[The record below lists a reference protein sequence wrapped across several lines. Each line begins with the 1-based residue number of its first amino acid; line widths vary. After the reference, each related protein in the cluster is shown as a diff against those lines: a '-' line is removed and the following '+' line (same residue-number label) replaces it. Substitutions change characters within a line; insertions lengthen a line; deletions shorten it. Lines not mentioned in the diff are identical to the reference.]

1 MQSIQNVRKYC
12 ENNEVETP
20 PQVCS
25 YFKFVQEEEIK
36 NAPKLK
42 DILKDEEQV
51 AYEEEIDTY
60 LASAQDDIDVI
71 EFLIN
76 EEKKLVE
83 QLKKIRLLRGL
94 YLISGNNMQ

>member
-1 MQSIQNVRKYC
+1 MQSIQNVRYYC

-20 PQVCS
+20 AQVCT
-25 YFKFVQEEEIK
+25 YLKFVQEEEIK

-42 DILKDEEQV
+42 EILKDEEQV
-51 AYEEEIDTY
+51 AYEEEIDAY
-60 LASAQDDIDVI
+60 LASAQDDIDTI

-76 EEKKLVE
+76 KEKKLVE

-94 YLISGNNMQ
+94 YIISGNNMQ